1 MTMPTFDGGHCF
13 LTALLPIKTSEVVDQ
28 DGLRNSPVHMVRDAL
43 AILPTARQSPVT
55 ETLPVTAP
63 FAKCTKTHFARF
75 AIIDDAIFNGR
86 LASNAILDSLKG
98 LDRTI
103 PKPVDQLPGPYLMM
117 AIDFDAPD
125 GTDAELRGYLK
136 GMWNN
141 MGAELAPV
149 FRHCFG
155 YDETAGSAEGFADYI
170 ISCQLETTMPFN
182 DYWPSFP
189 PLTTISKPLLAISFL
204 VPALVVGLGVYFAL
218 SAMGL
223 IAHRHTP
230 WLYCAEIL
238 AIVLLSIAV
247 GLCVV
252 YRMVM
257 ARGEQ
262 PLPAAPNSD
271 LRAVL
276 KALYL
281 QRELIAFAIKMQGQ
295 SAADLTQ
302 AFGAFLD
309 KNRVQDTDSPTQQ
322 PGTIMP
328 YGTLV

>member
-1 MTMPTFDGGHCF
+1 MPTFDGGHCF

-28 DGLRNSPVHMVRDAL
+28 DGLRSSPVHMVRDAL

-55 ETLPVTAP
+55 ESLPMTAP

-75 AIIDDAIFNGR
+75 AIIDDVIFNGR
-86 LASNAILDSLKG
+86 LASNAIIDSLKG

-103 PKPVDQLPGPYLMM
+103 PEPSDELPGPYLTM
-117 AIDFDAPD
+117 AVDFDAPD
-125 GTDAELRGYLK
+125 GSDMELRNYLK
-136 GMWNN
+136 DMWTQ
-141 MGAELAPV
+141 MGPELAPV

-155 YDETAGSAEGFADYI
+155 YDENSVNAEGFTDYI

-182 DYWPSFP
+182 DYWPGFP
-189 PLTTISKPLLAISFL
+189 PLTAMSKPLLIFNFL
-204 VPALVVGLGVYFAL
+204 VPALVVGGGLYWVLG
-218 SAMGL
+218 AMDL

-238 AIVLLSIAV
+238 AIALLGIAV
-247 GLCVV
+247 GLCVI

-262 PLPAAPNSD
+262 PFPMAPNSD
-271 LRAVL
+271 LRSVL

-281 QRELIAFAIKMQGQ
+281 QRELIGFAIGVQGK
-295 SAADLTQ
+295 SAAELTQ
-302 AFGAFLD
+302 AFGAFLQ
-309 KNRVQDTDSPTQQ
+309 KNEVGNTDNPTQK

-328 YGTLV
+328 QAGLV

>member
-1 MTMPTFDGGHCF
+1 MPTFDGGHCF

-28 DGLRNSPVHMVRDAL
+28 DGLRSSPVHMVRDAL

-55 ETLPVTAP
+55 ESLPVTAP
-63 FAKCTKTHFARF
+63 FAKCSKTHFARF
-75 AIIDDAIFNGR
+75 AIIDDVIFNGR
-86 LASNAILDSLKG
+86 LAGNAIIDSLKG

-103 PKPVDQLPGPYLMM
+103 PGPSDELPGPYLMM
-117 AIDFDAPD
+117 AVDFDAPD
-125 GTDAELRGYLK
+125 GSDMELRNYLK
-136 GMWNN
+136 DMWTR
-141 MGAELAPV
+141 MGPELAPV

-155 YDETAGSAEGFADYI
+155 YDEKAVNAEGFTDYI

-182 DYWPSFP
+182 DYWPGFP
-189 PLTTISKPLLAISFL
+189 PLTAMSKPLLIFNFL
-204 VPALVVGLGVYFAL
+204 VPALVVGGGLYWALG
-218 SAMGL
+218 AMGL

-238 AIVLLSIAV
+238 AIALLGIVV
-247 GLCVV
+247 GLCVI

-262 PLPAAPNSD
+262 PFPMAPNSD
-271 LRAVL
+271 LRSVL

-281 QRELIAFAIKMQGQ
+281 QRELIGFAIGIQGK
-295 SAADLTQ
+295 SAAELTQ
-302 AFGAFLD
+302 AFGAFLQ
-309 KNRVQDTDSPTQQ
+309 KNQVDDTDNPTQK

-328 YGTLV
+328 QAGLV

>member
-1 MTMPTFDGGHCF
+1 MPTFDGGHCF

-28 DGLRNSPVHMVRDAL
+28 DGLRSSPVHMVRDAL

-55 ETLPVTAP
+55 ESLPVTAP

-75 AIIDDAIFNGR
+75 AIIDDVIFNGR
-86 LASNAILDSLKG
+86 LASNAIIDSLKE

-103 PKPVDQLPGPYLMM
+103 PNPTDELPGPYLLM
-117 AIDFDAPD
+117 AVDFDA
-125 GTDAELRGYLK
+125 GTDAELRAYLK
-136 GMWNN
+136 DMWTR
-141 MGAELAPV
+141 MGPELAPV

-155 YDETAGSAEGFADYI
+155 YDQMAVNAEGFADYI

-189 PLTTISKPLLAISFL
+189 PLTAISKPLLIFNFL
-204 VPALVVGLGVYFAL
+204 IPALVVGGGLYWVL

-238 AIVLLSIAV
+238 LIALLGIAV

-262 PLPAAPNSD
+262 PLPMAPNSD
-271 LRAVL
+271 LRSVL

-281 QRELIAFAIKMQGQ
+281 QRELIAFAIAMQGK
-295 SAADLTQ
+295 SPADLTQ
-302 AFGAFLD
+302 AFGAFLQ
-309 KNRVQDTDSPTQQ
+309 KNRVADTDNPTQK

-328 YGTLV
+328 AGSLV

>member
-1 MTMPTFDGGHCF
+1 MPTFDGGHCF

-28 DGLRNSPVHMVRDAL
+28 DGLRSSPVHMVRDAL

-55 ETLPVTAP
+55 ESLPVTAP

-75 AIIDDAIFNGR
+75 AIIDDVIFNGR
-86 LASNAILDSLKG
+86 LPSNAIIDSLKG

-103 PKPVDQLPGPYLMM
+103 PGPSDELPGPYLLM
-117 AIDFDAPD
+117 AVDFDAPN
-125 GTDAELRGYLK
+125 GSDAELRDYLK
-136 GMWNN
+136 DMWTR
-141 MGAELAPV
+141 MGPELAPV

-155 YDETAGSAEGFADYI
+155 YDQQATGPDGFADFI
-170 ISCQLETTMPFN
+170 VGCQLETTMPFN
-182 DYWPSFP
+182 DYWPGAP
-189 PLTTISKPLLAISFL
+189 PLTAISKPLLIFNFL
-204 VPALVVGLGVYFAL
+204 LPALVVGGGLYWALG
-218 SAMGL
+218 AMGL

-230 WLYCAEIL
+230 WLYCGEIL
-238 AIVLLSIAV
+238 LIALLGITV

-262 PLPAAPNSD
+262 PFPMAPNSD
-271 LRAVL
+271 LRSVL

-281 QRELIAFAIKMQGQ
+281 QRELIAFVIAMQGK
-295 SAADLTQ
+295 SPADLT
-302 AFGAFLD
+302 AGFGDFLKRNQIGNVD
-309 KNRVQDTDSPTQQ
+309 NPTQQ

-328 YGTLV
+328 AGGLV

>member
-1 MTMPTFDGGHCF
+1 MPTFDGGHCF

-28 DGLRNSPVHMVRDAL
+28 DGLRSSPVHMVRDAL

-55 ETLPVTAP
+55 QTLPVTAP

-75 AIIDDAIFNGR
+75 SIIDDVIFNGR
-86 LASNAILDSLKG
+86 MASNAIIDSLKG

-103 PKPVDQLPGPYLMM
+103 PGPCDELPGPYLLMVV
-117 AIDFDAPD
+117 DFDAPN
-125 GTDAELRGYLK
+125 GSDAELRDYLK
-136 GMWNN
+136 DMWTR
-141 MGAELAPV
+141 MGPELAPV

-155 YDETAGSAEGFADYI
+155 YEPQVTSPDSFADYI

-182 DYWPSFP
+182 DYWPGAP
-189 PLTTISKPLLAISFL
+189 PLTAMSKPFLIFNFL
-204 VPALVVGLGVYFAL
+204 VPALVVGGGLYWAL

-238 AIVLLSIAV
+238 LIALLGIAV
-247 GLCVV
+247 GLCVI
-252 YRMVM
+252 YRLVM

-262 PLPAAPNSD
+262 PFPMAPNSD
-271 LRAVL
+271 LRSVL

-281 QRELIAFAIKMQGQ
+281 QRELIALAIAMQGK
-295 SAADLTQ
+295 SPADLTS
-302 AFGAFLD
+302 AFGAFLQ
-309 KNRVQDTDSPTQQ
+309 KNQVGDVDNPTQQ

-328 YGTLV
+328 TGSLV